1 MKSFQQMTLELNE
14 AKLKLP
20 VGHKQLKNEVVSVG
34 NKNYDLS
41 YSQKGND
48 VFVFLEGMDTG
59 DVYEDLKSAEAQM
72 KDIKDVLK
80 SMGESFS
87 IEEFKELFNETNI

>member
-1 MKSFQQMTLELNE
+1 
-14 AKLKLP
+14 
-20 VGHKQLKNEVVSVG
+20 
-34 NKNYDLS
+34 
-41 YSQKGND
+41 
-48 VFVFLEGMDTG
+48 MDTG

>member
-1 MKSFQQMTLELNE
+1 MTLELNE
-14 AKLKLP
+14 AKSKLP

-48 VFVFLEGMDTG
+48 VFVFLEGMNTG